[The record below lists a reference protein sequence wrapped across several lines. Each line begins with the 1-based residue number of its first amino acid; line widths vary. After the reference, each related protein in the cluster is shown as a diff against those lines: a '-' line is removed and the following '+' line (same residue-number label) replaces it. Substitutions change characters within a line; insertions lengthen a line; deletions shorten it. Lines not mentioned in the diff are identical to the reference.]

1 MGQDVQRH
9 RRGTAA
15 SGVYLF
21 FWGVFGQKQHCVFNV
36 LSLSVPILWQK
47 RHAPY
52 RKGTVFSK
60 DGRASRLTFRQ
71 EQRKVHA
78 LTQAD
83 VDMDMNWYGGITPS
97 A

>member
-36 LSLSVPILWQK
+36 LSLSVPILGQK